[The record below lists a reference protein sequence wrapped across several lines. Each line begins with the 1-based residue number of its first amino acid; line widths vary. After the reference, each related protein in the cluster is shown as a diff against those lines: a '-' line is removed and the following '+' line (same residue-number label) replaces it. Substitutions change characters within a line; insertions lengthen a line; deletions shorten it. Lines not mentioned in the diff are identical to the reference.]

1 MKRLIIAVLVVGGL
15 AGAVA
20 AVGALGAGTF
30 VVDRLVLLL
39 MPRSPF
45 PRCADDDKRLASALV
60 VLSILDARP
69 AEAKP
74 DGKRLG
80 GCNDDDRLA
89 YAEQSYRI
97 SASRADVP
105 SFYREAAIKDGWRQT
120 PVPESEEDVTQ
131 VCFTKVINSRNV
143 YLSVGYSGRPE
154 EKDSDDYLLQV
165 NSGPSGS
172 NLC

>member
-1 MKRLIIAVLVVGGL
+1 MKRLIVAVLLVGGL

-20 AVGALGAGTF
+20 AVGALGVGTF
-30 VVDRLVLLL
+30 VVDRLALLL
-39 MPRSPF
+39 MPRSSF
-45 PRCADDDKRLASALV
+45 PRCTDDDKRLASALV

-69 AEAKP
+69 VEAKP
-74 DGKRLG
+74 GGKRMG

-97 SASRADVP
+97 SASRVDVP
-105 SFYREAAIKDGWRQT
+105 SFYREAAIKDGWKQA
-120 PVPESEEDVTQ
+120 PVPEPEEGVAQ
-131 VCFTKVINSRNV
+131 VCLTKVIDSRNV
-143 YLSVGYSGRPE
+143 YLSVGYSGRPD

-165 NSGPSGS
+165 GSGPSGS